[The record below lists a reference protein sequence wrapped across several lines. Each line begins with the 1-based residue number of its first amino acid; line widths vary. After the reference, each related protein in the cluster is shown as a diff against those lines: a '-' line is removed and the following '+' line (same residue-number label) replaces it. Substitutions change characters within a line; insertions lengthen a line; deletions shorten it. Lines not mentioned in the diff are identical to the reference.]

1 MEVIPYVLRFLLLA
15 QHYHHLCGISNEINS
30 LLLLTSQ
37 PMFKYKTKI
46 LSVTL
51 DLVWQHDNADDYDS
65 QTFFSFV
72 VKTERKTRRLCCGC
86 WFVRF
91 PKPDRPAPSDGRKKL
106 LKIGGK
112 HVDDFAAPVLQL

>member
-46 LSVTL
+46 LPVTL
-51 DLVWQHDNADDYDS
+51 DLVWQHDNADF
-65 QTFFSFV
+65 TMIRKHFFPLLSKQKERRGGFV
-72 VKTERKTRRLCCGC
+72 VGVGLFASQNRIDRLH
-86 WFVRF
+86 
-91 PKPDRPAPSDGRKKL
+91 L
-106 LKIGGK
+106 M
-112 HVDDFAAPVLQL
+112 AARSC